1 MILMDEDAKKN
12 YRDCAELGSWDEI
25 MAEVGRGGIIIML
38 DTIDARDAEIA
49 ALKDAPCNVCGEGC
63 QVCGQQI
70 EPGHGVTHESCRGWC
85 RESDAGLI
93 ADLQKEHERLNSS
106 IESWKREEVLRDE
119 REAGKD
125 AEIAELKAT
134 LNLSAR
140 ANNALALKIG
150 RLVEAGDGLADLV
163 CEQRPRLERYEDVV
177 EAWTAAK
184 GGPSFW
190 VRLSGPPDDQ
200 FKTATY
206 TIEFD
211 DNGST
216 YRATGVAYK
225 LAAEQGA
232 KGGE

>member
-1 MILMDEDAKKN
+1 MILTREQVERERAEELLRAKPRTDFLN
-12 YRDCAELGSWDEI
+12 A
-25 MAEVGRGGIIIML
+25 L
-38 DTIDARDAEIA
+38 DTIA
-49 ALKDAPCNVCGEGC
+49 A
-63 QVCGQQI
+63 
-70 EPGHGVTHESCRGWC
+70 
-85 RESDAGLI
+85 
-93 ADLQKEHERLNSS
+93 LNSS

-232 KGGE
+232 KEGE